1 MDRPEKDLVWL
12 HGEVVS
18 PPFSREARVEAGLLL
33 GRLQRGEKLS
43 LPASRPMPTI
53 GSGCHEL
60 RINDLN
66 VTWRVFYFVDKDAIV
81 ILDVTDKKRRAT
93 PTRVIENCK
102 RQLRHYKASA

>member
-1 MDRPEKDLVWL
+1 MGRRDKPVVWL

-18 PPFSREARVEAGLLL
+18 PPFSREARVEAGVLL

-43 LPASRPMPTI
+43 LPVSRPMAAI

-66 VTWRVFYFVDKDAIV
+66 VTWRIFYFVDKDAIV
-81 ILDVTDKKRRAT
+81 ILDVTDKKSRAT
-93 PTRVIENCK
+93 PTRIIENCK
-102 RQLRHYKASA
+102 RRLRHYKASA